1 MKKAFVLF
9 AFAAAAMTF
18 TACGGGEPDLN
29 NPEAVATYMC
39 DKTKDMMEFA
49 KDLEGN
55 KDKIEAL
62 DKEMQ
67 AFEEKIEAAHKDD
80 EQEFQEKVQ
89 EAFKKVCDINLGL

>member
-62 DKEMQ
+62 ESLV
-67 AFEEKIEAAHKDD
+67 EKKRLS
-80 EQEFQEKVQ
+80 
-89 EAFKKVCDINLGL
+89 LGADLARLAKP